1 MKDINFRRLRADEV
15 EARVQSTKNGKTR
28 LLLYIDSRAVVNLLN
43 ETVGAMNWETEF
55 AEVNGQTI
63 CRMGIWDEGKSMF
76 VFKSDTGS
84 ESNIEAKKGLI
95 SDAYKRCL
103 ARWGVTE
110 LYTTPEIVVNENPY
124 AKYKVTRLEYIGESR
139 NISGLT
145 IVDNNNNVVFNWSY
159 DKGATVS
166 GGSFKLHNNTESKPA
181 TEQKTAVET
190 EAELQAFCNQMYK
203 KTPEELK
210 PTIKDFCKNF
220 GEKTA
225 TQLPIKSPKGLFIKW
240 LKTDR
245 TEEIRDN
252 IETLLKAY
260 NG

>member
-15 EARVQSTKNGKTR
+15 EARVQSSKNGKTR

-55 AEVNGQTI
+55 VEVNGQTI
-63 CRMGIWDEGKSMF
+63 CRMGIWDDEKQIF

-95 SDAYKRCL
+95 SDSYKRCL

-110 LYTTPEIVVNENPY
+110 LYTTPEITVPEKQY
-124 AKYKVTRLEYIGESR
+124 EKYRVSRLEYNGESR
-139 NISGLT
+139 QISGLT
-145 IVDNNNNVVFNWSY
+145 IVDSHSTVVFNWSY
-159 DKGATVS
+159 DKGTTVS
-166 GGSFKLHNNTESKPA
+166 AGNMNPEPKAKA
-181 TEQKTAVET
+181 TEQKTSVDT

-252 IETLLKAY
+252 IEILLKAY

>member
-28 LLLYIDSRAVVNLLN
+28 LLLYIDSRAVVSLLN

-63 CRMGIWDEGKSMF
+63 CRMGIWDDEKQMF

-110 LYTTPEIVVNENPY
+110 LYTTPEIIVPEVQYE
-124 AKYKVTRLEYIGESR
+124 KYHVTNLEYKGDSR
-139 NISGLT
+139 TISALT
-145 IVDNNNNVVFNWSY
+145 IADSKGTTVFNW
-159 DKGATVS
+159 TLE
-166 GGSFKLHNNTESKPA
+166 GGVIGKVFKMNNNDPEPKPTTSTGITTED
-181 TEQKTAVET
+181 
-190 EAELQAFCNQMYK
+190 
-203 KTPEELK
+203 ELK
-210 PTIKDFCKNF
+210 NFFREIKNRAGDEWEIVKPSITAFLNYYR
-220 GEKTA
+220 EK
-225 TQLPIKSPKGLFIKW
+225 LPIGKPESAWKKW
-240 LKTDR
+240 CNGENVITTKEACLKTTR
-245 TEEIRDN
+245 
-252 IETLLKAY
+252 
-260 NG
+260 